1 MLWHTQAPG
10 CFGDKR
16 YKGMEGFIARS
27 MRRRRCLTRMRSTAG
42 RYRRCQAI
50 TAHSI
55 DLRNRKAGIVPA
67 AAKSEVLTRR
77 PDGRLWSL
85 IRGTAVRNLAGTE
98 EWSAP

>member
-1 MLWHTQAPG
+1 MLDPHAQHCRTISALP
-10 CFGDKR
+10 K
-16 YKGMEGFIARS
+16 
-27 MRRRRCLTRMRSTAG
+27 T
-42 RYRRCQAI
+42 I

-55 DLRNRKAGIVPA
+55 DLRNRKAVIVPA